1 MESPKKSYYKN
12 RKDATYVKEL
22 QNDFYKYYVV
32 QSEPNDAFR
41 LDENDFTPKSKIIR
55 PAKFYTFQ
63 YDPKY
68 KDVLSFYDTRP
79 VLFLHKIWS
88 THEHNLISGINF
100 TFLPPMVKVAIMET
114 YYQKFK
120 QLVEKDESELWKEN
134 FININEIVKFFLDWL
149 KVKELF
155 EGYSNINM
163 GFAYRSYIV
172 NRISNFKII
181 SYDDWDTI
189 PFIRNEDT
197 VGNSLGTI
205 YNKYYMERIKKQNK

>member
-1 MESPKKSYYKN
+1 
-12 RKDATYVKEL
+12 
-22 QNDFYKYYVV
+22 
-32 QSEPNDAFR
+32 
-41 LDENDFTPKSKIIR
+41 
-55 PAKFYTFQ
+55 
-63 YDPKY
+63 
-68 KDVLSFYDTRP
+68 
-79 VLFLHKIWS
+79 
-88 THEHNLISGINF
+88 
-100 TFLPPMVKVAIMET
+100 MVKVAIMET

-189 PFIRNEDT
+189 PFIRNEDI